1 MLFTDER
8 IIHENHENYA
18 VVTQAV
24 HDLREDVNEVFK
36 AQSKQL
42 NGKSIQH
49 LPIILKLIDCYIIM

>member
-1 MLFTDER
+1 MGLCRVGLFTGER

-42 NGKSIQH
+42 YGKSI
-49 LPIILKLIDCYIIM
+49 

>member
-1 MLFTDER
+1 MLLCRVVLFTDER
-8 IIHENHENYA
+8 IIYENHENYA

-42 NGKSIQH
+42 NGKSI
-49 LPIILKLIDCYIIM
+49 